1 MAIDKR
7 ALRGWL
13 ASIREILDQ
22 DWNPIG
28 DCPKAEYNTY
38 RNDLAALIHGGADN
52 DELLR
57 YLKWAEVENIG
68 LKRPFSRERGLKV
81 VTALRAL
88 GPPQHL
94 H

>member
-13 ASIREILDQ
+13 ASIREILSQ
-22 DWNPIG
+22 DWSPIS
-28 DCPKAEYNTY
+28 DCREAEYNTY
-38 RNDLAALIHGGADN
+38 RNDLAALIHGGANN

-57 YLKWAEVENIG
+57 YLEWAEVENMG
-68 LKRPFSRERGLKV
+68 LEGPFNRERGLKV
-81 VTALRAL
+81 VAALRAL
-88 GPPQHL
+88 GPAQHL